1 MTDER
6 KSKMLSKS
14 DMLFVTS
21 KKYLFLTLT
30 AGISSFV
37 SFVLIGLNLFLG
49 FTAYTIIYFVK
60 NLKLLQYVGDSDISF
75 KSVFEW
81 LYFGNPELVRAIFI
95 TIGGLL
101 IIFSFSAYK
110 LKEIEKRVDIQSLTE
125 QYLKKIE
132 KVEEQEKQNG
142 I

>member
-1 MTDER
+1 MKE

-14 DMLFVTS
+14 NMLLVTS
-21 KKYLFLTLT
+21 RKYLFLTLT

-49 FTAYTIIYFVK
+49 FSAYTIIYFVK
-60 NLKLLQYVGDSDISF
+60 SLKLSQYIGENDISF
-75 KSVFEW
+75 MSVFEW

-95 TIGGLL
+95 TIGVLL

-110 LKEIEKRVDIQSLTE
+110 AREIEKRVNIESLTE
-125 QYLKKIE
+125 QYFKKIE
-132 KVEEQEKQNG
+132 KSK
-142 I
+142 

>member
-21 KKYLFLTLT
+21 RKYSFLTLT

-49 FTAYTIIYFVK
+49 FTAYAIIYFVK
-60 NLKLLQYVGDSDISF
+60 NLKLLQYVGDNEISF
-75 KSVFEW
+75 ISVFEW
-81 LYFGNPELVRAIFI
+81 LYFGNPEFVRAVFV
-95 TIGGLL
+95 TIGALL
-101 IIFSFSAYK
+101 IIFSFSVYK
-110 LKEIEKRVDIQSLTE
+110 IREIEKRVDIESLTE
-125 QYLKKIE
+125 QYFKKIE
-132 KVEEQEKQNG
+132 KSNK
-142 I
+142 

>member
-1 MTDER
+1 M
-6 KSKMLSKS
+6 
-14 DMLFVTS
+14 
-21 KKYLFLTLT
+21 
-30 AGISSFV
+30 
-37 SFVLIGLNLFLG
+37 
-49 FTAYTIIYFVK
+49 
-60 NLKLLQYVGDSDISF
+60 
-75 KSVFEW
+75 SVFEW
-81 LYFGNPELVRAIFI
+81 LYFGNPEFVRAVFI

-110 LKEIEKRVDIQSLTE
+110 LKEIEKRVDIQSLIE

>member
-1 MTDER
+1 MKE

-14 DMLFVTS
+14 NMLLVTS
-21 KKYLFLTLT
+21 RKYLFLTLT

-49 FTAYTIIYFVK
+49 FSAYTIIYFVK
-60 NLKLLQYVGDSDISF
+60 SLKLSQYIGENDISF
-75 KSVFEW
+75 MSVFEW

-95 TIGGLL
+95 TIGVFL

-110 LKEIEKRVDIQSLTE
+110 AREIEKRVNIESLTE
-125 QYLKKIE
+125 QYFKKIE
-132 KVEEQEKQNG
+132 KSK
-142 I
+142 

>member
-1 MTDER
+1 MNTER
-6 KSKMLSKS
+6 KSKMLSKL

-21 KKYLFLTLT
+21 RKYLFLTLT

-60 NLKLLQYVGDSDISF
+60 NLKLSQYVGKDDISF
-75 KSVFEW
+75 MSVFEW
-81 LYFGNPELVRAIFI
+81 LYFGNPEFVRAVFI